1 MPRQR
6 ASTEQVLGQLRA
18 DILGGVFAP
27 GQKLKFADL
36 GQRYGASVS
45 AIRECL
51 TRLTEQRLVV
61 SEPMVGFRVMPLTA
75 ADLCDL
81 TDTRIDLEVLALRG
95 AIESGGVEWESE
107 LVAAHHR
114 LERTPMTA
122 PDEPRKMSEE
132 WEQAHTAFHAALLAG
147 CRRPRL
153 LEMTASLRDATRLYR
168 RWAVQRHPQRDGID
182 EHRAILEAAL
192 AGDAETATAA
202 LRRHYERTAE
212 ILSQGLSSPLP
223 HPEG

>member
-1 MPRQR
+1 MSRQR
-6 ASTEQVLGQLRA
+6 ASTDKVHGQIRA

-61 SEPMVGFRVMPLTA
+61 AEPMVGFRVMPLTA
-75 ADLCDL
+75 EDLCDL

-95 AIESGGVEWESE
+95 AMEHGGVDWESD

-122 PDEPRKMSEE
+122 PDAPRTMSDE
-132 WEQAHTAFHAALLAG
+132 WEQAHTSFHAALLAG

-153 LEMTASLRDATRLYR
+153 LAMTESLRDATALYR
-168 RWAVQRHPQRDGID
+168 RWAVQREPKRDGID

-192 AGDAETATAA
+192 AGDVDAATEA
-202 LRRHYERTAE
+202 LRAHYATTAE
-212 ILSQGLSSPLP
+212 ILSEGLSSPLP
-223 HPEG
+223 RTQG